1 MNQIKSRF
9 ADIGLHWSLGLILGY
24 ESARLAFTSSH
35 YALYAHLP
43 RVLLLLIAVAE
54 LAGAILFLVPST
66 IKLGGYTLL
75 ATLLV
80 AALAHILH
88 GQPDV
93 GNLVIYWFAVLVVLA
108 HRRA

>member
-1 MNQIKSRF
+1 MSQMKTRF
-9 ADIGLHWSLGLILGY
+9 ADAGLHWSLGMILGY

-35 YALYAHLP
+35 YALHAHLP
-43 RVLLLLIAVAE
+43 RVLLLVIALAE

-75 ATLLV
+75 ATFMA
-80 AALAHILH
+80 AALVHILH

-93 GNLVIYWFAVLVVLA
+93 GNLVIYGFAVLAVLA
-108 HRRA
+108 HR